1 MTCPRCTGVMLPE
14 RFQDI
19 KDDSGQISFY
29 GWRCVSCGEILDP
42 VIMRNRQRRPHTLRG
57 GNKVLKSSFFTGKS
71 N

>member
-1 MTCPRCTGVMLPE
+1 MNCPRCAGVMLPE

-19 KDDSGQISFY
+19 RDDSGQISFY

-42 VIMRNRQRRPHTLRG
+42 VIVRNRQRRPHARRG